1 MARRGSIKVKVNRRA
16 LQDVDRKIDKAT
28 QEAMEVITTD
38 LLRVS
43 SEAAPFEEGDLE
55 RSGEKAIFNEG
66 DTVIGVVGFEV
77 YNEDFEYAEWIHEDM
92 SYELQELSLAK
103 PDAKGLSGK
112 SYPVDRKYMTR
123 PLYGESNHYKKILD
137 RHVEKA
143 LS

>member
-1 MARRGSIKVKVNRRA
+1 MARKGSIKIKVNRRA
-16 LQDVDRKIDKAT
+16 LQDVDNKIDKAT
-28 QEAMEVITTD
+28 HEAMAAIVTD
-38 LLRVS
+38 LVRVS

-55 RSGEKAIFNEG
+55 RSGEKAIFEQG
-66 DTVIGVVGFEV
+66 DVLIGVVGYEV

-92 SYELQELSLAK
+92 SYDLQEGSLAK
-103 PDAKGLSGK
+103 QDAKGLSGK

-123 PLYGESNHYKKILD
+123 PLYGEANHYKKILD